1 MPNRTKTNKTLYI
14 VTVPKRNV
22 QVAGAQLVAGRP
34 AADAFAR
41 KFKGAKVRPLY
52 QHELASSEDMAKALN
67 PYLPKPVEALWVT
80 EWEGE
85 QRIFESAEEAREC
98 AKFLWDECG
107 GHGFTTYPTV
117 REFT

>member
-1 MPNRTKTNKTLYI
+1 VPNRTKTNKTLYI

-34 AADAFAR
+34 DADAFAR

-52 QHELASSEDMAKALN
+52 RHHLSAAEDMAKTLN
-67 PYLPKPVEALWVT
+67 PYLPKPVAALWVV
-80 EWEGE
+80 EFKDGE
-85 QRIFESAEEAREC
+85 QKIFESAEEAREC
-98 AKFLWDECG
+98 ATFFQDQYG
-107 GHGFTTYPTV
+107 GRDAPSV